1 MFFKV
6 RVCMQTSNI
15 DVDVIYS
22 FDSLLFSKK
31 MDSELFQDSFLLSLV
46 PKVTNQSLPQEL
58 AKYITVEEICQTW
71 NNINNQYCVVVN
83 QHSLFSEII

>member
-6 RVCMQTSNI
+6 RVFMQTSNI

-31 MDSELFQDSFLLSLV
+31 MDFELLQDLFLLSLV
-46 PKVTNQSLPQEL
+46 PKVTNQSSPQEL
-58 AKYITVEEICQTW
+58 AKYIIVGEIHQMW
-71 NNINNQYCVVVN
+71 NNIKNQYCATVN
-83 QHSLFSEII
+83 QHRVFSQK

>member
-6 RVCMQTSNI
+6 WVCMQTSNI

-31 MDSELFQDSFLLSLV
+31 MDFELFHDLFLLSLV
-46 PKVTNQSLPQEL
+46 PKVTNQSSLQEL
-58 AKYITVEEICQTW
+58 AKYIMVGEIHQAW
-71 NNINNQYCVVVN
+71 NNINNEYCVVVN
-83 QHSLFSEII
+83 QHRVSEII

>member
-6 RVCMQTSNI
+6 WVCMKTWNI

-31 MDSELFQDSFLLSLV
+31 MDFELFQDLFFLSLV
-46 PKVTNQSLPQEL
+46 RKVTNQSSPRNLQS
-58 AKYITVEEICQTW
+58 ISW
-71 NNINNQYCVVVN
+71 
-83 QHSLFSEII
+83 